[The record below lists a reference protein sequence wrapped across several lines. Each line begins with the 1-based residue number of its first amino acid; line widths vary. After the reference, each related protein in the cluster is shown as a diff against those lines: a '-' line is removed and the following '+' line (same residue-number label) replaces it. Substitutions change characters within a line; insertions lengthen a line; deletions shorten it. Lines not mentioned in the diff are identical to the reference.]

1 MAYAQSIPVG
11 SRAKALALSCRVSA
25 KAATTAKP
33 LPAKACRGIS
43 PRLKA
48 LAHPPPLNG
57 GGVFL
62 KIHYLVGHTFSHI
75 RESIKEDGV
84 FHSIGLV
91 FFCCL
96 VLFSFSLRRFWAF
109 VALFGGFR
117 RFSAGGRLLPHRL
130 SLCFLLRRV
139 GFIIVLRWSSSFF
152 LLFFIDVWGFF
163 IDVWGYFIDIKFGF
177 SLHIS
182 VFFRNFAL

>member
-1 MAYAQSIPVG
+1 MGYISHNLCSMVKACAQSIPIG
-11 SRAKALALSCRVSA
+11 SRAKALALSCRAPA
-25 KAATTAKP
+25 KAVATAKP
-33 LPAKACRGIS
+33 QPSKECWGIS

-57 GGVFL
+57 GGVVL
-62 KIHYLVGHTFSHI
+62 KIPYLVGHSFSHI
-75 RESIKEDGV
+75 RERIKEDGV

-109 VALFGGFR
+109 VALFGGFG

-139 GFIIVLRWSSSFF
+139 GWILVLRLSS
-152 LLFFIDVWGFF
+152 LFFGVP
-163 IDVWGYFIDIKFGF
+163 V
-177 SLHIS
+177 
-182 VFFRNFAL
+182 RR